1 MHTFNKFIE
10 NIDARRSW
18 ILVIAAALQVVD
30 AVNKRIF
37 FICLVFLAILLRAK
51 IKKILQTTKQ

>member
-10 NIDARRSW
+10 NIDARRSG

-37 FICLVFLAILLRAK
+37 FICLVFLAILLCAK